1 MRHLPLQGKMTT
13 FKSLEISKILYLAL
27 VTIVPKNIIEEL
39 NEFQKT
45 ILWSNKKYEIKGG
58 LAARMS

>member
-1 MRHLPLQGKMTT
+1 MTT
-13 FKSLEISKILYLAL
+13 FKSLEISKIVYLAL